1 MIPTPTKATF
11 SGIVSKALEAEVR
24 SLIQQR
30 GIVVWLDAGGA
41 YTDFVDAL
49 MERHAAG
56 DLPYAVKAFRGS
68 HLQLMFDL
76 QMLSSGS
83 SRHPLLVHMPG
94 YNSDSIK
101 QTPMLEM
108 CKAGREYKKALSKL
122 ITDTATGRVPP
133 EQIRTFLSAGEPT
146 LADAD
151 NWLADILRS
160 GGSSMLTELQSIT
173 PQALL
178 DDLAST
184 TRGPGSIAAR
194 VNDGQS
200 AGPIWNRVAAML
212 GMPDV
217 WRIDLLGEN
226 TALRSDDVAIA
237 IAGWAMAVEYV
248 HDLQRKPNDPHLSVA
263 VNLAKPLKEACCELL
278 DHLRAKHPKFYAN
291 AADEIENFL
300 DAERDSAT
308 AEDLGKI
315 DTFRFEEERILDGTL
330 AALEKEQWE
339 LAATWAE
346 RRIEGK
352 SFWLHDQPER
362 RSVWQLLLSAAKVG
376 CAIGDAGSS
385 IGPVHGHEDV
395 IDAYVARGSAVDRA
409 HRHLEQQR
417 RSLLY
422 PSLPKFDQVR
432 ERLNR
437 VREIW
442 RDWADAW
449 ALEFGAVCKSHG
461 FLPPPKYRQRDFFDQ
476 VVVPLCQGEES
487 VAIFAVDA
495 FRFEMAAELFGEIES
510 SRATT
515 AHLNARLAELPTI
528 TSVGMNALAP
538 VNHGGKMQPKLDGSR
553 IQGFHT
559 GQFLV
564 KDPESRKRAMHERVG
579 GRTCPILTLEEIG
592 GLDSKQ
598 LRRKIAGAK
607 IVYVHS
613 QVIDNAGEKD
623 LGPVV
628 FDYAMQNIRAGWQLL
643 REAGIKQFVIT
654 ADHGFL
660 LKDGVGEVQAHGRK
674 VDPSRRHILRPPS
687 AEHKGEQHVPL
698 ADLGYEGCDEHLMF
712 PETTAAFD
720 IGDKSLNY
728 LHGGN
733 SLQERMIPV
742 ITISHRIALGG
753 QNLKFQ
759 FSNVQRLDPVGGWH
773 CVSATLK
780 LASEH
785 NSLGFEEDLLVE
797 VGLRVVEE
805 DDVTLELCQVRGE
818 AQLKS
823 RSVIA
828 KVGSPFELFFRLSG
842 NKDTRSRV
850 EFYHP
855 AAEADVQPV
864 IVADRFTVTVVGH
877 SSPAQKAEVKKE
889 PVAVEIAADSWVNE
903 FEDEGVKRFFNHLE
917 KHGTVTDEEAQN
929 LLGGPRK
936 ARRFATQFESYAAR
950 APFEARI
957 DVVGNIKRYVR
968 EQRADYKTTKDSD

>member
-1 MIPTPTKATF
+1 MTVTYRDM
-11 SGIVSKALEAEVR
+11 GLVSRSLESELC
-24 SLIQQR
+24 SLIQKHT
-30 GIVVWLDAGGA
+30 IVVWLDAGCA
-41 YTDFVDAL
+41 YNDFVDSL
-49 MERHAAG
+49 IELHTEG
-56 DLPYAVKAFRGS
+56 DPPYAVKAFRGS

-83 SRHPLLVHMPG
+83 SRHPLLLHMPG
-94 YNSDSIK
+94 YNSDSIR
-101 QTPMLEM
+101 QTPVLEM
-108 CKAGREYKKALSKL
+108 YLAGRRFEKRLSTL
-122 ITDTATGRVPP
+122 VTESATGRVPP
-133 EQIRTFLSAGEPT
+133 EQIRDFLSAGEPT

-151 NWLADILRS
+151 HWLADVLSS
-160 GGSSMLTELQSIT
+160 GGSSILTELQSIT
-173 PQALL
+173 PHALL
-178 DDLAST
+178 DDLVST
-184 TRGPGSIAAR
+184 ARESGSIASR
-194 VNDGQS
+194 INDGQS

-212 GMPDV
+212 GMPDI
-217 WRIDLLGEN
+217 WRIDLLGDS
-226 TALRSDDVAIA
+226 TVLRSDDMAIA

-248 HDLQRKPNDPHLSVA
+248 HDLERKPVDPHLSVA

-278 DHLRAKHPKFYAN
+278 GHLRSKHSKFYATT
-291 AADEIENFL
+291 ADEIENFL
-300 DAERDSAT
+300 DAERVSAT

-339 LAATWAE
+339 LAAAWAS
-346 RRIEGK
+346 RRIEGE
-352 SFWLHDQPER
+352 SFWLRDQPER
-362 RSVWQLLLSAAKVG
+362 RSVWQLLLSAALVG
-376 CAIGDAGSS
+376 CAVDNAGST
-385 IGPVHGHEDV
+385 IGNVHGHEDV
-395 IDAYVARGSAVDRA
+395 IDAYIARGAAVDRA

-437 VREIW
+437 IRETW

-449 ALEFGAVCKSHG
+449 ALDFGAVCKSHG
-461 FLPPPKYRQRDFFDQ
+461 FLPPPKYRQRDLFDQ
-476 VVVPLCQGEES
+476 VVVPLCQGSES

-495 FRFEMAAELFGEIES
+495 FRFEMAAELFAEIES
-510 SRATT
+510 ARGTT
-515 AHLNARLAELPTI
+515 AHINARLAELPTI

-538 VNHGGKMQPKLDGSR
+538 VSNSGKMRPSINGSR

-579 GRTCPILTLEEIG
+579 GRTCPHLTLEEIG
-592 GLDSKQ
+592 QLDTKQ

-643 REAGIKQFVIT
+643 REAGVKQFVIT

-660 LKDGVGEVQAHGRK
+660 LKDGVSEVQAHGRK
-674 VDPSRRHILRPPS
+674 VDPRRRHILRSPS
-687 AEHKGEQHVPL
+687 AQHTGELHVPL
-698 ADLGYEGCDEHLMF
+698 ADLGYEGCEEHLMF

-733 SLQERMIPV
+733 SLQERLIPV

-753 QNLKFQ
+753 QNLKFL
-759 FSNVQRLDPVGGWH
+759 FASVQRLEPVGGWH
-773 CVSATLK
+773 CVTATLK

-785 NSLGFEEDLLVE
+785 SSLGFEEDLAVE
-797 VGLRVVEE
+797 VGLRVVDE
-805 DDVTLELCQVRGE
+805 DDVTLELCQVRGD

-823 RSVIA
+823 RSIIA
-828 KVGSPFELFFRLSG
+828 KVGSPFELFFRLTGS
-842 NKDTRSRV
+842 KDSRSRV

-855 AAEADVQPV
+855 AAEADVQPAV
-864 IVADRFTVTVVGH
+864 VADRFTVTVIGH
-877 SSPAQKAEVKKE
+877 SSPAQEVEKKNE
-889 PVAVEIAADSWVNE
+889 PPAVEIAADSWVNE
-903 FEDEGVKRFFNHLE
+903 FDDEGVRRFFNHLE

-929 LLGGPRK
+929 LLGSPRK
-936 ARRFATQFESYAAR
+936 ARRFASLFESYAAR

-957 DVVGNIKRYVR
+957 DVVGNVKRYVR
-968 EQRADYKTTKDSD
+968 EQRAEYKITKDSE

>member
-1 MIPTPTKATF
+1 MIPNSKTAPI
-11 SGIVSKALEAEVR
+11 SGIVSKYLESEIR
-24 SLIQQR
+24 TLILR
-30 GIVVWLDAGGA
+30 RDIVVWLDASGA
-41 YTDFVDAL
+41 FTHFVDSL
-49 MERHAAG
+49 MELHLAG
-56 DLPYAVKAFRGS
+56 ELPYAVKAFRGS

-94 YNSDSIK
+94 YNSDNIR

-108 CKAGREYKKALSKL
+108 YLAGTRFEKRLSTL
-122 ITDTATGRVPP
+122 VTESATGRVPP

-151 NWLADILRS
+151 EWLADILRS
-160 GGSSMLTELQSIT
+160 GGSSMLTELQAMT

-178 DDLAST
+178 DDLTSA
-184 TRGPGSIAAR
+184 TREPGSIGAR
-194 VNDGQS
+194 VNGSQS

-212 GMPDV
+212 GMPDG
-217 WRIDLLGEN
+217 WRIELLGEN
-226 TALRSDDVAIA
+226 NSLQSDDIALA

-248 HDLQRKPNDPHLSVA
+248 HDLQRKPNDTRLSAA
-263 VNLAKPLKEACCELL
+263 VNLAKPLKDACCELL
-278 DHLRAKHPKFYAN
+278 DHLRGKHQRFYAN
-291 AADEIENFL
+291 TADEIENFL
-300 DAERDSAT
+300 DAERECAT

-339 LAATWAE
+339 LAAAWAE

-362 RSVWQLLLSAAKVG
+362 RSVWQLLLSAAKLG
-376 CAIGDAGSS
+376 CAIGVAGSS
-385 IGPVHGHEDV
+385 IGPVHSHEDV

-417 RSLLY
+417 RGLLF

-437 VREIW
+437 VREKW
-442 RDWADAW
+442 RNWADAW
-449 ALEFGAVCKSHG
+449 ALEFSRFCKSHG
-461 FLPPPKYRQRDFFDQ
+461 FLPPEKYRQRDFFDQ
-476 VVVPLCQGEES
+476 VVVPLCQGDES
-487 VAIFAVDA
+487 VAIFVIDA
-495 FRFEMAAELFGEIES
+495 FRFEMAAELFGEIDS
-510 SRATT
+510 SRGTT

-538 VNHGGKMQPKLDGSR
+538 VSHGGKLRPSISGTQ
-553 IQGFHT
+553 IQGFHS

-564 KDPESRKRAMHERVG
+564 KDPDSRKRAMHERVG
-579 GRTCPILTLEEIG
+579 GRTCPLLSLEEIS

-613 QVIDNAGEKD
+613 REIDDAGEKD
-623 LGPVV
+623 LGPIV

-654 ADHGFL
+654 ADHGYL
-660 LKDGVGEVQAHGRK
+660 LKDGVGAVQSHGRK
-674 VDPSRRHILRPPS
+674 VDPSRRHILRTPS
-687 AEHKGEQHVPL
+687 AEHQGEQHVSL
-698 ADLGYEGCDEHLMF
+698 KDLGYEGYEEHLMF

-720 IGDKSLNY
+720 IGDKSLNF

-733 SLQERMIPV
+733 SLQERLIPV
-742 ITISHRIALGG
+742 ITISHRTVLGG

-759 FSNVQRLDPVGGWH
+759 FSNVKRLDPVGGWH
-773 CVSATLK
+773 CISATLL

-785 NSLGFEEDLLVE
+785 NGLGFEEDIQVE

-805 DDVTLELCQVRGE
+805 LDVTLELCQVRGDGTE
-818 AQLKS
+818 LKS
-823 RSVIA
+823 RTMLA
-828 KVGSPFELFFRLSG
+828 KVGSPFEVFFRLLG

-855 AAEADVQPV
+855 AAKDDVQP
-864 IVADRFTVTVVGH
+864 IVFKDRFTVTVVGH
-877 SSPAQKAEVKKE
+877 STQADKTDGTKGSASI
-889 PVAVEIAADSWVNE
+889 EIAADSWVNI
-903 FEDEGVKRFFNHLE
+903 FEDEGVRRFFHHLE
-917 KHGTVTDEEAQN
+917 KHGTVTDEQAQT

-936 ARRFATQFESYAAR
+936 ARRFATQFESHAAR
-950 APFEARI
+950 APFEVRI

-968 EQRADYKTTKDSD
+968 EQRSE

>member
-1 MIPTPTKATF
+1 MMQNSKIAPI
-11 SGIVSKALEAEVR
+11 SGIVSKSLESEIRALILRKE
-24 SLIQQR
+24 
-30 GIVVWLDAGGA
+30 IVVWLDASGA
-41 YTDFVDAL
+41 FTNFVDSL
-49 MERHAAG
+49 MELHLAG

-68 HLQLMFDL
+68 HLQLIFDL
-76 QMLSSGS
+76 QLLSSGS

-94 YNSDSIK
+94 YNNDSIR
-101 QTPMLEM
+101 QTPMLELYL
-108 CKAGREYKKALSKL
+108 AGTRFEKRLSTL
-122 ITDTATGRVPP
+122 VTDSATGRVPP

-151 NWLADILRS
+151 EWLADILRS
-160 GGSSMLTELQSIT
+160 GGSSMLTELQAMT
-173 PQALL
+173 PRALL
-178 DDLAST
+178 DDLTSA
-184 TRGPGSIAAR
+184 TREPGSIAAR
-194 VNDGQS
+194 VNGGQS

-217 WRIDLLGEN
+217 WRIELLGKN
-226 TALRSDDVAIA
+226 DSLRIDDTAIA

-248 HDLQRKPNDPHLSVA
+248 HDLKRKPNDARLSAA
-263 VNLAKPLKEACCELL
+263 VNLAKPLKDACCELL
-278 DHLRAKHPKFYAN
+278 DHLRERHPKFYAN

-300 DAERDSAT
+300 DAERECAT
-308 AEDLGKI
+308 AEDLGTI
-315 DTFRFEEERILDGTL
+315 DTFRFEEERILEGTL
-330 AALEKEQWE
+330 AALEKEQWKQ
-339 LAATWAE
+339 AAEWAE

-362 RSVWQLLLSAAKVG
+362 RSVWQLLLSAGKLG
-376 CAIGDAGSS
+376 CAIGDAGLS
-385 IGPVHGHEDV
+385 IGPLHSHEDV
-395 IDAYVARGSAVDRA
+395 IDAYISRGAAVDRA

-417 RSLLY
+417 RALLY

-442 RDWADAW
+442 RNWADAW
-449 ALEFGAVCKSHG
+449 ALEFSRFCKSHG
-461 FLPPPKYRQRDFFDQ
+461 FLPPAKYQQREFFDQ
-476 VVVPLCQGEES
+476 VVVPLCQGDDS
-487 VAIFAVDA
+487 VAIFAIDA

-510 SRATT
+510 SRGTT
-515 AHLNARLAELPTI
+515 AHLNGRLAELPTI

-538 VNHGGKMQPKLDGSR
+538 VGHGGKLRPSISGSE

-564 KDPESRKRAMHERVG
+564 KDPDSRKRAMHERIG
-579 GRTCPILTLEEIG
+579 GRTCPLLTLEEIG

-613 QVIDNAGEKD
+613 REIDDAGEKD
-623 LGPVV
+623 LGPIV

-660 LKDGVGEVQAHGRK
+660 IKDGIGTVQSHGRK

-687 AEHKGEQHVPL
+687 AEHNGEQHVSL
-698 ADLGYEGCDEHLMF
+698 KDLGYEGYEEHLMF

-720 IGDKSLNY
+720 IGDKSLNF

-733 SLQERMIPV
+733 SLQERLIPV
-742 ITISHRIALGG
+742 ITISHRTVPGG
-753 QNLKFQ
+753 QNLKFK
-759 FSNVQRLDPVGGWH
+759 FTNVNRLDPVGGWH
-773 CVSATLK
+773 CISATLK
-780 LASEH
+780 LDSEH
-785 NSLGFEEDLLVE
+785 NGLGFEEDIQVE

-805 DDVTLELCQVRGE
+805 TDVTLELCQVRGE
-818 AQLKS
+818 GTELKS
-823 RSVIA
+823 RTLLA
-828 KVGSPFELFFRLSG
+828 KVGSPFEVFFRLLG
-842 NKDTRSRV
+842 NKDTRSRI

-855 AAEADVQPV
+855 AAQADVCPLV
-864 IVADRFTVTVVGH
+864 VEDRFTVTVVGH
-877 SSPAQKAEVKKE
+877 SSPSHKPDGTKGSAS
-889 PVAVEIAADSWVNE
+889 VEIAADSWVNK
-903 FEDEGVKRFFNHLE
+903 FDDEGVRRFFHHLE

-936 ARRFATQFESYAAR
+936 ARRFATQFESHAAR
-950 APFEARI
+950 APFEVRI

-968 EQRADYKTTKDSD
+968 EQRTE